1 MIQEMSAQL
10 HTILAVMEAIAVF
23 SCAISGFA
31 EARKQHLD
39 PVGAFVLA
47 FATAFGGGTLRDVL
61 LDHRPFYWVQHQWY
75 TVIILVL
82 SLSTSGV
89 MKLVSRVAT
98 ERVLLITDAIG
109 LGFFSASGTS
119 LALQTDM
126 SALMSVMMG
135 VITGVGGGVIRDIL
149 CNEVPLVL
157 RDTRPYAICAFV
169 GGWIYIALTYVDLDP
184 LYTLSISALS
194 VIFVRLITVA
204 FDVDRKSV
212 V

>member
-1 MIQEMSAQL
+1 MSAQL
-10 HTILAVMEAIAVF
+10 HTILAVMEAIAVL
-23 SCAISGFA
+23 SCAVSGFA

-75 TVIILVL
+75 SVIILVL
-82 SLSTSGV
+82 SLSTGV
-89 MKLVSRVAT
+89 VLKLVSRVAT

-126 SALMSVMMG
+126 SAFMSVMMG

-157 RDTRPYAICAFV
+157 RDTRPYAVCAFI
-169 GGWIYIALTYVDLDP
+169 GGWIYIALTYADLDP
-184 LYTLSISALS
+184 VYTLSISAFS

-204 FDVDRKSV
+204 FDVRLKS
-212 V
+212 

>member
-1 MIQEMSAQL
+1 MSAQL
-10 HTILAVMEAIAVF
+10 HTILAIMEAIAVL

-75 TVIILVL
+75 SVIILVL
-82 SLSTSGV
+82 SLFTSAV
-89 MKLVSRVAT
+89 LKLVSRVAT

-126 SALMSVMMG
+126 SAFMSVMMG

-157 RDTRPYAICAFV
+157 RDTRPYAVCAFI

-184 LYTLSISALS
+184 VYTLSISAFS

-204 FDVDRKSV
+204 FDVRLKS
-212 V
+212 

>member
-1 MIQEMSAQL
+1 MSAQL
-10 HTILAVMEAIAVF
+10 HTILAIMEAIAVL

-75 TVIILVL
+75 SVIILVL
-82 SLSTSGV
+82 SLSTSV
-89 MKLVSRVAT
+89 VLKLVSRVAT

-126 SALMSVMMG
+126 SAFMSVMMG

-157 RDTRPYAICAFV
+157 RDTRPYAVCAFI
-169 GGWIYIALTYVDLDP
+169 GGWIYIALTYADLDP
-184 LYTLSISALS
+184 VYTLSISAFS

-204 FDVDRKSV
+204 FDVRLKS
-212 V
+212 

>member
-1 MIQEMSAQL
+1 MSAQL
-10 HTILAVMEAIAVF
+10 HTILAVMEAIAVL

-75 TVIILVL
+75 SVIILVL
-82 SLSTSGV
+82 SLSTGV
-89 MKLVSRVAT
+89 VLKLVSRVAT

-126 SALMSVMMG
+126 SAFMSVMMG

-157 RDTRPYAICAFV
+157 RDTRPYAVCAFI

-184 LYTLSISALS
+184 VYTLSISAFS

-204 FDVDRKSV
+204 FDVRLKS
-212 V
+212 

>member
-1 MIQEMSAQL
+1 MSDQL
-10 HTILAVMEAIAVF
+10 HTILAVAEAIAVM

-75 TVIILVL
+75 TIIILVL

-89 MKLVSRVAT
+89 LRLVSRVAT

-119 LALQTDM
+119 LALQTGM
-126 SALMSVMMG
+126 SPFMSVMMG
-135 VITGVGGGVIRDIL
+135 VITGVGGGVMRDIL

-157 RDTRPYAICAFV
+157 RDTRPYAVCAFI
-169 GGWIYIALTYVDLDP
+169 GGWIYIALTYADLDP

-204 FDVDRKSV
+204 FDVRLKSE
-212 V
+212 

>member
-1 MIQEMSAQL
+1 MSSQL
-10 HTILAVMEAIAVF
+10 HTILAITEAIAVL

-75 TVIILVL
+75 TIIILIL

-89 MKLVSRVAT
+89 LRLVSRVAT

-109 LGFFSASGTS
+109 LGTFSASGTS
-119 LALQTDM
+119 LALQTGM
-126 SALMSVMMG
+126 SPFMSVMMG
-135 VITGVGGGVIRDIL
+135 VITGVGGGVMRDIL

-157 RDTRPYAICAFV
+157 RDTRPYAVCAFI
-169 GGWIYIALTYVDLDP
+169 GGWIYIALTYADLDP
-184 LYTLSISALS
+184 VYTLSISALS

-204 FDVDRKSV
+204 FDVRLKAE
-212 V
+212 

>member
-1 MIQEMSAQL
+1 MVLEMSDQL
-10 HTILAVMEAIAVF
+10 RTILAVAEAIAVM

-75 TVIILVL
+75 TIIILVL

-89 MKLVSRVAT
+89 LRLVSRVAT

-119 LALQTDM
+119 LALQTGM
-126 SALMSVMMG
+126 SPFMSVMMG
-135 VITGVGGGVIRDIL
+135 VITGVGGGVMRDIL

-157 RDTRPYAICAFV
+157 RDTRPYAVCAFI
-169 GGWIYIALTYVDLDP
+169 GGWIYIALTYADLDP

-204 FDVDRKSV
+204 FDVRLKSE
-212 V
+212 

>member
-1 MIQEMSAQL
+1 MIHEMSAQL
-10 HTILAVMEAIAVF
+10 HTILAVMEAIAVL

-75 TVIILVL
+75 SVIILVL
-82 SLSTSGV
+82 SLSTGV
-89 MKLVSRVAT
+89 VLKLVSRVAT

-126 SALMSVMMG
+126 SAFMSVMMG

-157 RDTRPYAICAFV
+157 RDTRPYAVCAFIW
-169 GGWIYIALTYVDLDP
+169 GWIYIALTYADLDP
-184 LYTLSISALS
+184 VYTLSISAFS

-204 FDVDRKSV
+204 FDVRLKS
-212 V
+212 

>member
-1 MIQEMSAQL
+1 MSAQL
-10 HTILAVMEAIAVF
+10 HTILAIMEAIAVL

-47 FATAFGGGTLRDVL
+47 FATAFGGGTLRDIL

-75 TVIILVL
+75 SVIILVL
-82 SLSTSGV
+82 SLSTSMV
-89 MKLVSRVAT
+89 LKLVSRVAT

-126 SALMSVMMG
+126 SAFMSVMMG

-157 RDTRPYAICAFV
+157 RDTRPYAVCAFI
-169 GGWIYIALTYVDLDP
+169 GGWIYIALTYADLDP
-184 LYTLSISALS
+184 VYTLSISAFC
-194 VIFVRLITVA
+194 VIFVRLLTVA
-204 FDVDRKSV
+204 FDVRLKS
-212 V
+212 

>member
-1 MIQEMSAQL
+1 MMHEMSSQL
-10 HTILAVMEAIAVF
+10 HTILAITEAIAVL

-75 TVIILVL
+75 TIIILIL

-89 MKLVSRVAT
+89 LRLVSRVAT

-109 LGFFSASGTS
+109 LGTFSASGTS
-119 LALQTDM
+119 LALQTGM
-126 SALMSVMMG
+126 SPFMSVMMG
-135 VITGVGGGVIRDIL
+135 VITGVGGGVMRDIL

-157 RDTRPYAICAFV
+157 RDTRPYAVCAFI
-169 GGWIYIALTYVDLDP
+169 GGWIYIALTYADLDP
-184 LYTLSISALS
+184 VYTLSISALS

-204 FDVDRKSV
+204 FDVRLKAE
-212 V
+212 

>member
-1 MIQEMSAQL
+1 MIHEMSAQL
-10 HTILAVMEAIAVF
+10 HTILAVMEAIAVM

-89 MKLVSRVAT
+89 LRLVSRVAT
-98 ERVLLITDAIG
+98 ERMLLITDAIG

-126 SALMSVMMG
+126 SAFMSVMMG
-135 VITGVGGGVIRDIL
+135 VITGVGGGVMRDIL

-157 RDTRPYAICAFV
+157 RDTRPYAVCAFI
-169 GGWIYIALTYVDLDP
+169 GGWIYIALTYADLDP
-184 LYTLSISALS
+184 VYSLSISALS

-204 FDVDRKSV
+204 FDVRLKS
-212 V
+212 

>member
-1 MIQEMSAQL
+1 MIHEMSAQL
-10 HTILAVMEAIAVF
+10 HTILAVMEAIAVL

-89 MKLVSRVAT
+89 LRLVSRVAT

-119 LALQTDM
+119 LALQTEM
-126 SALMSVMMG
+126 SAFMSVMMG
-135 VITGVGGGVIRDIL
+135 VITGVGGGVMRDIL

-157 RDTRPYAICAFV
+157 RDTRPYAVCAFI
-169 GGWIYIALTYVDLDP
+169 GGWIYIALTYADLDP
-184 LYTLSISALS
+184 VYTLSISAFS

-204 FDVDRKSV
+204 FDVRLKT
-212 V
+212 

>member
-1 MIQEMSAQL
+1 MIHEMSSQL
-10 HTILAVMEAIAVF
+10 HTILAITEAIAVL

-75 TVIILVL
+75 TIIILIL

-89 MKLVSRVAT
+89 LRLVSRVAT

-109 LGFFSASGTS
+109 LGTFSASGTS
-119 LALQTDM
+119 LALQTGM
-126 SALMSVMMG
+126 SPFMSVMMG
-135 VITGVGGGVIRDIL
+135 VITGVGGGVMRDIL

-157 RDTRPYAICAFV
+157 RDTRPYAVCAFI
-169 GGWIYIALTYVDLDP
+169 GGWIYIALTYADLDP
-184 LYTLSISALS
+184 VYTLSISALS
-194 VIFVRLITVA
+194 VILVRLITVA
-204 FDVDRKSV
+204 FDVRLKAE
-212 V
+212 

>member
-1 MIQEMSAQL
+1 MIHEMSAQL
-10 HTILAVMEAIAVF
+10 HTILAVMEAIAVL

-89 MKLVSRVAT
+89 LRLVSRVAT

-126 SALMSVMMG
+126 SAFMSVMMG
-135 VITGVGGGVIRDIL
+135 VITGVGGGVLRDIL

-157 RDTRPYAICAFV
+157 RDTRPYAVCAFI
-169 GGWIYIALTYVDLDP
+169 GGWIYIALTYADLDP
-184 LYTLSISALS
+184 VYTLSISALS
-194 VIFVRLITVA
+194 VIFVRLLTVA
-204 FDVDRKSV
+204 FDVRLKA
-212 V
+212 

>member
-1 MIQEMSAQL
+1 MIHEMSAQL
-10 HTILAVMEAIAVF
+10 HTILAIMEAIAVL

-75 TVIILVL
+75 TVLILVL

-89 MKLVSRVAT
+89 LRLVSRVAT

-126 SALMSVMMG
+126 SAFMSVMMG
-135 VITGVGGGVIRDIL
+135 VITGVGGGVMRDIL

-157 RDTRPYAICAFV
+157 RDTRPYAVCAFI
-169 GGWIYIALTYVDLDP
+169 GGWIYIALTYADIDP
-184 LYTLSISALS
+184 VYSLSISALS
-194 VIFVRLITVA
+194 VIAVRLLTVA
-204 FDVDRKSV
+204 FDVRLKS
-212 V
+212 

>member
-1 MIQEMSAQL
+1 MIHEMSAQL
-10 HTILAVMEAIAVF
+10 HTVLAIMEAIAVM

-75 TVIILVL
+75 TAIILVL

-126 SALMSVMMG
+126 SAFMSVMMG
-135 VITGVGGGVIRDIL
+135 VITGVGGGVVRDIL

-157 RDTRPYAICAFV
+157 RDTRPYAVCAFI
-169 GGWIYIALTYVDLDP
+169 GGWIYIALTYADLDP

-204 FDVDRKSV
+204 FDVRLKS
-212 V
+212 

>member
-1 MIQEMSAQL
+1 MVLEMSDQL
-10 HTILAVMEAIAVF
+10 HTILAVAEAIAVM

-75 TVIILVL
+75 TIIILVL

-89 MKLVSRVAT
+89 LRLVSRVAT

-119 LALQTDM
+119 LALQTGM
-126 SALMSVMMG
+126 SPFMSVMMG
-135 VITGVGGGVIRDIL
+135 VITGVGGGVMRDIL

-157 RDTRPYAICAFV
+157 RDTRPYAVCAFI
-169 GGWIYIALTYVDLDP
+169 GGWIYIALTYADLDP

-204 FDVDRKSV
+204 FDVRLKSE
-212 V
+212 

>member
-1 MIQEMSAQL
+1 MSAQL
-10 HTILAVMEAIAVF
+10 RTILAVMEAIAVL
-23 SCAISGFA
+23 SSAISGFA

-75 TVIILVL
+75 TVIILVF
-82 SLSTSGV
+82 SLSTAGV
-89 MKLVSRVAT
+89 LRLVSRVAT
-98 ERVLLITDAIG
+98 ERVLLIADAIG

-135 VITGVGGGVIRDIL
+135 VITGVGGGMIRDIL

-157 RDTRPYAICAFV
+157 RDTRPYAVCAFI

-184 LYTLSISALS
+184 LYALSIGALS
-194 VIFVRLITVA
+194 VIVVRLTTLA
-204 FDVDRKSV
+204 FDVRLKS
-212 V
+212 

>member
-1 MIQEMSAQL
+1 MSSQL
-10 HTILAVMEAIAVF
+10 HTILAITEAIAVL

-75 TVIILVL
+75 TIIILIL

-89 MKLVSRVAT
+89 LRLVSRVAT

-109 LGFFSASGTS
+109 LGTFSASGTS
-119 LALQTDM
+119 LALQTGM
-126 SALMSVMMG
+126 SPFMSVMMG
-135 VITGVGGGVIRDIL
+135 VITGVGGGVMRDIL

-157 RDTRPYAICAFV
+157 RDTRPYAVCAFI
-169 GGWIYIALTYVDLDP
+169 GGWIYIALTYADLDP
-184 LYTLSISALS
+184 VYTLSISALS
-194 VIFVRLITVA
+194 VILVRLITVA
-204 FDVDRKSV
+204 FDVRLKAE
-212 V
+212 

>member
-1 MIQEMSAQL
+1 MSAQL
-10 HTILAVMEAIAVF
+10 HTILAIMEAIAVL

-75 TVIILVL
+75 SVIILVL
-82 SLSTSGV
+82 SLSTSAV
-89 MKLVSRVAT
+89 LKLVSRVAT

-126 SALMSVMMG
+126 SAFMSVMMG
-135 VITGVGGGVIRDIL
+135 VITGVGGGVLRDIL

-157 RDTRPYAICAFV
+157 RDTRPYAVCAFI
-169 GGWIYIALTYVDLDP
+169 GGWIYIALTYADLDP
-184 LYTLSISALS
+184 VYTLSISSFS

-204 FDVDRKSV
+204 FDVRLKS
-212 V
+212 

>member
-1 MIQEMSAQL
+1 MIHEMSAQL
-10 HTILAVMEAIAVF
+10 HTILAVMEAIAVL

-89 MKLVSRVAT
+89 LRLVSRVAT

-126 SALMSVMMG
+126 SAFMSVMMG
-135 VITGVGGGVIRDIL
+135 VITGVGGGVMRDIL

-157 RDTRPYAICAFV
+157 RDTRPYAVCAFI
-169 GGWIYIALTYVDLDP
+169 GGWIYIALTYADLDP
-184 LYTLSISALS
+184 VYTLSISAFS

-204 FDVDRKSV
+204 FDVRLKA
-212 V
+212 

>member
-1 MIQEMSAQL
+1 MIHEMSAQL
-10 HTILAVMEAIAVF
+10 LTILAIMEAIAVF

-75 TVIILVL
+75 TVLILVL

-89 MKLVSRVAT
+89 LRLVSRVAT
-98 ERVLLITDAIG
+98 ERVLLVTDAVG

-126 SALMSVMMG
+126 SAFMSVMMG
-135 VITGVGGGVIRDIL
+135 VITGVGGGVMRDIL

-157 RDTRPYAICAFV
+157 RDTRPYAVCAFI
-169 GGWIYIALTYVDLDP
+169 GGWIYIALTYADIDP
-184 LYTLSISALS
+184 VYSLSISALS
-194 VIFVRLITVA
+194 VIVVRLLTVA
-204 FDVDRKSV
+204 FDVRLTS
-212 V
+212 

>member
-1 MIQEMSAQL
+1 MSAQL
-10 HTILAVMEAIAVF
+10 HTILAVMEAIAVL

-89 MKLVSRVAT
+89 LRLVSRVAT

-126 SALMSVMMG
+126 SAFMSVMMG
-135 VITGVGGGVIRDIL
+135 VITGVGGGVMRDIL

-157 RDTRPYAICAFV
+157 RDTRPYAVCAFI
-169 GGWIYIALTYVDLDP
+169 GGWIYIALTYADLDP
-184 LYTLSISALS
+184 VYTLSISAFS

-204 FDVDRKSV
+204 FDVRLKA
-212 V
+212 

>member
-1 MIQEMSAQL
+1 MIHEMSAQL
-10 HTILAVMEAIAVF
+10 HTILAIMEAIAVL

-75 TVIILVL
+75 TVLILVL
-82 SLSTSGV
+82 SPSTSGV
-89 MKLVSRVAT
+89 LRLVSRVAT
-98 ERVLLITDAIG
+98 ERVLLIADAIG

-126 SALMSVMMG
+126 SAFMSVMMG
-135 VITGVGGGVIRDIL
+135 VITGVGGGVMRDIL

-157 RDTRPYAICAFV
+157 RDTRPYAVCAFI
-169 GGWIYIALTYVDLDP
+169 GGWIHIALTYADIDP
-184 LYTLSISALS
+184 VYSLSISALS
-194 VIFVRLITVA
+194 VIVVRLLTVA
-204 FDVDRKSV
+204 FDVRLKS
-212 V
+212 

>member
-1 MIQEMSAQL
+1 MIHEMSAQL
-10 HTILAVMEAIAVF
+10 HTILAVMEAIAVL

-75 TVIILVL
+75 TVIILIL

-89 MKLVSRVAT
+89 LRLVSRVAT

-126 SALMSVMMG
+126 SAFMSVMMG
-135 VITGVGGGVIRDIL
+135 VITGVGGGIMRDIL

-157 RDTRPYAICAFV
+157 RDTRPYAVCAFI
-169 GGWIYIALTYVDLDP
+169 GGWIYIALTYADLDP
-184 LYTLSISALS
+184 VYTLSISAFS

-204 FDVDRKSV
+204 FDVRLKT
-212 V
+212 

>member
-1 MIQEMSAQL
+1 MIHEMSAQL
-10 HTILAVMEAIAVF
+10 RTILAVMEAIAVL
-23 SCAISGFA
+23 SSAISGFA

-75 TVIILVL
+75 TVIILVF

-89 MKLVSRVAT
+89 LRLVSRVAT

-135 VITGVGGGVIRDIL
+135 VITGVGGGMIRDIL

-157 RDTRPYAICAFV
+157 RDTRPYAVCAFI

-184 LYTLSISALS
+184 VYALSISALS
-194 VIFVRLITVA
+194 VIVVRLATVA
-204 FDVDRKSV
+204 FDVRLKS
-212 V
+212 

>member
-1 MIQEMSAQL
+1 MSDQL
-10 HTILAVMEAIAVF
+10 RTILAVAEAIAVM

-75 TVIILVL
+75 TIIILVL

-89 MKLVSRVAT
+89 LRLVSRVAT

-119 LALQTDM
+119 LALQTGM
-126 SALMSVMMG
+126 SPFMSVMMG
-135 VITGVGGGVIRDIL
+135 VITGVGGGVMRDIL

-157 RDTRPYAICAFV
+157 RDTRPYAVCAFI
-169 GGWIYIALTYVDLDP
+169 GGWIYIALTYADLDP

-204 FDVDRKSV
+204 FDVRLKSE
-212 V
+212 

>member
-1 MIQEMSAQL
+1 MIHEMSAQL
-10 HTILAVMEAIAVF
+10 LTILAIMEAIAVF

-75 TVIILVL
+75 TVLILVL

-89 MKLVSRVAT
+89 LRLVSRVAT
-98 ERVLLITDAIG
+98 ERVLLITDAVG

-126 SALMSVMMG
+126 SAFMSVMMG
-135 VITGVGGGVIRDIL
+135 VITGVGGGVMRDIL

-157 RDTRPYAICAFV
+157 RDTRPYAVCAFI
-169 GGWIYIALTYVDLDP
+169 GGWIYIALTYADIDP
-184 LYTLSISALS
+184 VYSLSISALS
-194 VIFVRLITVA
+194 VIVVRLLTVA
-204 FDVDRKSV
+204 FDVRLTS
-212 V
+212 

>member
-1 MIQEMSAQL
+1 
-10 HTILAVMEAIAVF
+10 MEAIAVL

-47 FATAFGGGTLRDVL
+47 FATAFGGGTLRDIL

-75 TVIILVL
+75 SVIILVL
-82 SLSTSGV
+82 SLSTSMV
-89 MKLVSRVAT
+89 LKLVSRVAT

-126 SALMSVMMG
+126 SAFMSVMMG

-157 RDTRPYAICAFV
+157 RDTRPYAVCAFI
-169 GGWIYIALTYVDLDP
+169 GGWIYIALTYADLDP
-184 LYTLSISALS
+184 VYTLSISAFS
-194 VIFVRLITVA
+194 VIFVRLLTVA
-204 FDVDRKSV
+204 FDVRLKS
-212 V
+212 